1 MIYKYQTEGRSLK
14 DFSYYQNSIDLLR
27 NLRYSNVNP
36 REVLKNQT
44 DCKSDLGQIKTKSK
58 IKIRRSNKCNTK
70 CSKFLWFK
78 RKNY

>member
-44 DCKSDLGQIKTKSK
+44 DCKSDLGQIKNKIQNQNQK
-58 IKIRRSNKCNTK
+58 IK
-70 CSKFLWFK
+70 
-78 RKNY
+78 